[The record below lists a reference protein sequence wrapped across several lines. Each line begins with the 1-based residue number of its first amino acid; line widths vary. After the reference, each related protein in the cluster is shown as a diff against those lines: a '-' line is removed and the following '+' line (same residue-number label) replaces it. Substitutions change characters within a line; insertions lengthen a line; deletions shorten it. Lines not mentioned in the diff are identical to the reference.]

1 MYHIFFIL
9 TFLLVAKC
17 LLCIAS
23 LLLNKLIIQ
32 IFYLFVFRERG
43 REGESEGEKHQHV
56 VTSHMPS
63 TRNLAHNPGMCPDW
77 ELNRQTF
84 GSQAGA

>member
-43 REGESEGEKHQHV
+43 REGEREGEEHLCV
-56 VTSHMPS
+56 VASCTPP
-63 TRNLAHNPGMCPDW
+63 AGD
-77 ELNRQTF
+77 
-84 GSQAGA
+84 QA

>member
-23 LLLNKLIIQ
+23 LLLNKLIMQ

-43 REGESEGEKHQHV
+43 REGEREGEEHLCV
-56 VTSHMPS
+56 VASC
-63 TRNLAHNPGMCPDW
+63 TRPAGDQARNPGMCPDW
-77 ELNRQTF
+77 ELNQ
-84 GSQAGA
+84 